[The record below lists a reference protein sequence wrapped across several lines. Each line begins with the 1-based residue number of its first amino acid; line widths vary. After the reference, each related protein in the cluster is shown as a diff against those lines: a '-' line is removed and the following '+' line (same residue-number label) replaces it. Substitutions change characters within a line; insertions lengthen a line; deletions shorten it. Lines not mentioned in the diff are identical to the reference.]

1 MNSPAS
7 IRFCHLFNSPRAAI
21 TVIRTTGSL
30 GVFAGTVAP
39 DAVGVS
45 AEDADEGTAVKVHRP
60 KAQLRMYRPGKPEL
74 GGDAAFSPVDA
85 AGASKQ

>member
-7 IRFCHLFNSPRAAI
+7 IRFCHFFNSPRAAI

-30 GVFAGTVAP
+30 VELAGVVAP
-39 DAVGVS
+39 DVVDVS
-45 AEDADEGTAVKVHRP
+45 AADADGVTAVKVHRP
-60 KAQLRMYRPGKPEL
+60 KAQLRIYRPGEPGL
-74 GGDAAFSPVDA
+74 TGGAASSPVEA